1 MLIRRMHKKDAQT
14 VYNMMKDFYSSP
26 AVSTNGSDKIFKNDI
41 KFSIEENPY
50 LEGYVVETDN
60 KVIAYTMLAKSFST
74 EFGKPCIW
82 IEDIYIIPEY
92 RGKKLGEKIIAF
104 IDEKYP
110 NHLIRLEAEDD
121 NVRAIKLYE
130 KCGFTRFPYV
140 ELKKGEN

>member
-1 MLIRRMHKKDAQT
+1 MNKSDKDI
-14 VYNMMKDFYSSP
+14 VYNMMKEFYSSP
-26 AVSTNGSDKIFKNDI
+26 AVSTNGSDEIFNTDI
-41 KFSIEENPY
+41 KYSIEDNPY
-50 LEGYVVETDN
+50 LEGYVVEYNN

-82 IEDIYIIPEY
+82 IEDIYIIPEF
-92 RGKKLGEKIIAF
+92 RGQKLGEKIIAF

-110 NHLIRLEAEDD
+110 KHLIRLEAEDD

-140 ELKKGEN
+140 ELKKGDN